1 MKKHCRQCATQSLN
15 LPELNVFNMSSQE
28 KINRVNKLR
37 ELINQYNYQYYVED
51 EPVIPDA
58 EYDRLMQELTAIE
71 NEFPELIID
80 ASPTQRIGAAPL
92 DSFPEI
98 KHEAPMLSLGNAFDE
113 DEMTAFDR
121 RIREKLGEDSIE
133 YVAETKLDGLAIS
146 ILYEDGQFIRAATRG
161 DGTKGED
168 VTLNVRTIKS
178 IPLSLL
184 NEKYSKR
191 VEIRG
196 EVFMTHDGFQKL
208 NDKQREQG
216 EKLFVN
222 PRNAAAGSLRQL
234 DSRVTSER
242 HLSFFAYGVGIVE
255 GGLMPESHAEL
266 LSRLKVWGVPV
277 SPETK
282 VIVNLAAC
290 FEFYKSIAS
299 RRSSLGYDI
308 DGVVFKVNRLDQQ
321 DIMGSVSRAPRWAI
335 AYKFPPEEE
344 LTEILDI
351 EIQVG
356 RTGALTPVARLKPV
370 FVGGVT
376 VTNATLHNEDELK
389 RKDVRVGDTVIV
401 RRAGDVIPE
410 VLKVV
415 MERRPKNAK
424 IFKMPSNC
432 PICESD
438 VEREEG
444 EAVIRCSGGLYC
456 SAQRIQAIIHFASR
470 RAMNIDGLG
479 DKLIGQLVEKGL
491 INNVSDLYTVNQEQL
506 AGLER
511 MAEKSATNVIAA
523 LNNSKETTLDRFL
536 YALGIREVGDATA
549 RSLANHF
556 GNLSAIQSASQETLE
571 EVADVGPIVAR
582 HIVTFFLQSHNQE
595 VINDLLTAGVHWP
608 DVEINTEQ
616 PLQGKIFVITGT
628 LETMKRDETKQ
639 RLLELGAKVSSSVSK
654 KTDYVIA
661 GSEPGNKVEKARQ
674 LNVEILDEAGLL
686 SLIKSN

>member
-1 MKKHCRQCATQSLN
+1 
-15 LPELNVFNMSSQE
+15 MSSQE
-28 KINRVNKLR
+28 KINRVNELR

-51 EPVIPDA
+51 ESVIPDA

-71 NEFPELIID
+71 NESPELIID
-80 ASPTQRIGAAPL
+80 SSPTQRVGAAPL
-92 DSFPEI
+92 DSFLEI
-98 KHEAPMLSLGNAFDE
+98 RHEVPMLSLSNAFDE

-121 RIREKLGEDSIE
+121 RIREKLEQDSVE

-161 DGTKGED
+161 DGTTGED

-184 NEKYSKR
+184 DEKYPKR

-196 EVFMTHDGFQKL
+196 EVFMTHDGFKKL
-208 NDKQREQG
+208 NDKQREQD

-234 DSRVTSER
+234 DSRITSER

-255 GGLMPESHAEL
+255 SGVMPESHAEL
-266 LSRLKVWGVPV
+266 LSRLKTWGVPV

-282 VIVNLAAC
+282 VMVKLAAC
-290 FEFYKSIAS
+290 FDYYKSIAS

-432 PICESD
+432 PICGSD

-456 SAQRIQAIIHFASR
+456 SAQQIQAIIHFASR

-479 DKLIGQLVEKGL
+479 DKLIEQLVEKGL
-491 INNVSDLYTVNQEQL
+491 INNVSDLYTLTQEQL
-506 AGLER
+506 AELER
-511 MAEKSATNVIAA
+511 MAEKSAINIITA
-523 LNNSKETTLDRFL
+523 LDNSKETTLDRFL

-571 EVADVGPIVAR
+571 EVADVGPVVAR

-608 DVEINTEQ
+608 DVEINIEQ

-628 LETMKRDETKQ
+628 LETMKRDEAKQ
-639 RLLELGAKVSSSVSK
+639 RLLELGAKVTSSVSK

-661 GSEPGNKVEKARQ
+661 GREPGSKVEKARQ
-674 LNVEILDEAGLL
+674 LDVEILDETGFL

>member
-1 MKKHCRQCATQSLN
+1 
-15 LPELNVFNMSSQE
+15 MSAQE
-28 KINRVNKLR
+28 KINRINELR
-37 ELINQYNYQYYVED
+37 ELINQNNYHYYVQD

-58 EYDRLMQELTAIE
+58 EYDRLMQELTALE
-71 NEFPELIID
+71 NEFPELITD
-80 ASPTQRIGAAPL
+80 SSPTQRVGAVPL

-98 KHEAPMLSLGNAFDE
+98 RHEVPMLSLGNAFDE
-113 DEMTAFDR
+113 DKMTAFDKS
-121 RIREKLGEDSIE
+121 IREKLEVDSVE

-161 DGTKGED
+161 DGATGED
-168 VTLNVRTIKS
+168 VTLNVKTIKS
-178 IPLSLL
+178 IPLTLL
-184 NEKYSKR
+184 DEELPNR

-196 EVFMTHDGFQKL
+196 EVFMTHDGFNRL
-208 NDKQREQG
+208 NDNQREKG

-234 DSRVTSER
+234 DSRITAER

-255 GGLMPESHAEL
+255 GGTMPETHAKL
-266 LSRLKVWGVPV
+266 LSRLKTWGVPV

-282 VIVNLAAC
+282 VMRKLETC
-290 FEFYKSIAS
+290 FEFYNNIAS

-308 DGVVFKVNRLDQQ
+308 DGVVFKVNHIGKQ
-321 DIMGSVSRAPRWAI
+321 DIMGTVSRAPRWAI

-351 EIQVG
+351 EVQVG

-370 FVGGVT
+370 FVGGAT

-389 RKDVRVGDTVIV
+389 RKDVRIGDTVIV

-415 MERRPKNAK
+415 MERRAANARV
-424 IFKMPSNC
+424 FKMPSKC
-432 PICESD
+432 PICGSD

-456 SAQRIQAIIHFASR
+456 SAQQIQAIIHFASR

-479 DKLIGQLVEKGL
+479 DKLIEQLVEKGL
-491 INNVSDLYTVNQEQL
+491 IKHVADLYRVTQEQL
-506 AGLER
+506 TGLER
-511 MAEKSATNVIAA
+511 MAEKSARNIISA
-523 LNNSKETTLDRFL
+523 LNNSKITTLDRFL

-556 GNLSAIQSASQETLE
+556 GNLSAIQSATQETLE
-571 EVADVGPIVAR
+571 EVSDVGPIVAK
-582 HIVTFFLQSHNQE
+582 HIVTFFSQNHNQE
-595 VINDLLTAGVHWP
+595 VINDLLTAGIHWP
-608 DVEINTEQ
+608 DVEIKTEQ
-616 PLQGKIFVITGT
+616 QLQGKTFVITGT
-628 LETMKRDETKQ
+628 LESMKREEAKQ
-639 RLLELGAKVSSSVSK
+639 RLLELGAKVSGSVSK

-661 GSEPGNKVEKARQ
+661 GSDPGSKAEKARK
-674 LNVEILDEAGLL
+674 LEVEILDEAEFL
-686 SLIKSN
+686 SLIVNQ

>member
-1 MKKHCRQCATQSLN
+1 
-15 LPELNVFNMSSQE
+15 MSSQE

-51 EPVIPDA
+51 ESVIPDA

-71 NEFPELIID
+71 NESPELIID
-80 ASPTQRIGAAPL
+80 SSPTQRVGAAPL
-92 DSFPEI
+92 DSFQEI
-98 KHEAPMLSLGNAFDE
+98 RHEAPMLSLGNAFDE
-113 DEMTAFDR
+113 DEMIAFDR
-121 RIREKLGEDSIE
+121 RIREKLEQDSVE

-146 ILYEDGQFIRAATRG
+146 ILYEDGQLIRAATRG
-161 DGTKGED
+161 DGATGED

-184 NEKYSKR
+184 DEKYPER

-196 EVFMTHDGFQKL
+196 EVFMTHDGFKKL
-208 NDKQREQG
+208 NDQQRQQG

-234 DSRVTSER
+234 DSRITSER

-282 VIVNLAAC
+282 VMVKLAAC
-290 FEFYKSIAS
+290 FDFYKSIAS

-321 DIMGSVSRAPRWAI
+321 DIMGTVSRAPRWAI

-415 MERRPKNAK
+415 MERRPKNTK

-432 PICESD
+432 PICGSD

-456 SAQRIQAIIHFASR
+456 SAQQIQAIIHFASR

-479 DKLIGQLVEKGL
+479 DKLIEQLVEKGL
-491 INNVSDLYTVNQEQL
+491 INNVSDLYTLTQEQL
-506 AGLER
+506 AELDR
-511 MAEKSATNVIAA
+511 MAEKSATNIIAA
-523 LNNSKETTLDRFL
+523 LNSSKKTTLDRFL

-595 VINDLLTAGVHWP
+595 VINDLLAAGVHWP
-608 DVEINTEQ
+608 DVEIKTDQ
-616 PLQGKIFVITGT
+616 PLQGKTFVITGT
-628 LETMKRDETKQ
+628 LESMKREEVKQ
-639 RLLELGAKVSSSVSK
+639 RLLALGAKVSGSVSK
-654 KTDYVIA
+654 KTDYVIV
-661 GSEPGNKVEKARQ
+661 GSDPGSKAEKARK
-674 LNVEILDEAGLL
+674 LEVEILDEAGFL
-686 SLIKSN
+686 SLLK

>member
-1 MKKHCRQCATQSLN
+1 
-15 LPELNVFNMSSQE
+15 MSSQE

-51 EPVIPDA
+51 ESVIPDA

-71 NEFPELIID
+71 NESPELIID
-80 ASPTQRIGAAPL
+80 SSPTQRIGAAPL
-92 DSFPEI
+92 DSFQEI
-98 KHEAPMLSLGNAFDE
+98 KHEAPMLSLGNAFDK
-113 DEMTAFDR
+113 DEMIAFDR
-121 RIREKLGEDSIE
+121 RIREKLEQDSVE

-146 ILYEDGQFIRAATRG
+146 ILYEDGQLIRAATRG
-161 DGTKGED
+161 DGATGED

-184 NEKYSKR
+184 DEKYPKR

-208 NDKQREQG
+208 NDKQRQQG

-282 VIVNLAAC
+282 VMVKLAAC
-290 FEFYKSIAS
+290 FDFYKSIAS

-321 DIMGSVSRAPRWAI
+321 DIMGTVSRAPRWAI

-432 PICESD
+432 PICGSD

-456 SAQRIQAIIHFASR
+456 SAQQIQAIIHFASR

-479 DKLIGQLVEKGL
+479 DKLIEQLVEKGL
-491 INNVSDLYTVNQEQL
+491 INNVSDLYTLTQVQL
-506 AGLER
+506 AELDR
-511 MAEKSATNVIAA
+511 MAEKSATNIIAA

-549 RSLANHF
+549 RSLASHF

-595 VINDLLTAGVHWP
+595 VINDLLAAGVHWP
-608 DVEINTEQ
+608 DVEIKTDQ
-616 PLQGKIFVITGT
+616 PLQGKTFVITGT
-628 LETMKRDETKQ
+628 LESMKRDEAKQ
-639 RLLELGAKVSSSVSK
+639 RLLELGAKVTGSVSK
-654 KTDYVIA
+654 KTDYVVA
-661 GSEPGNKVEKARQ
+661 GSEPGSKVEKARQ

>member
-1 MKKHCRQCATQSLN
+1 
-15 LPELNVFNMSSQE
+15 MSSQE

-51 EPVIPDA
+51 ESVIPDA

-71 NEFPELIID
+71 NESPELIID
-80 ASPTQRIGAAPL
+80 SSPTQRVGSAPL

-98 KHEAPMLSLGNAFDE
+98 KHEVPMLSLGNAFDE

-121 RIREKLGEDSIE
+121 RIREKLELGSVE

-146 ILYEDGQFIRAATRG
+146 ILYEDGQLIRAATRG
-161 DGTKGED
+161 DGTTGED

-178 IPLSLL
+178 IPLGLL
-184 NEKYSKR
+184 DEKYPKR

-196 EVFMTHDGFQKL
+196 EVFMTHDGFKKL
-208 NDKQREQG
+208 NDKQRQQG

-234 DSRVTSER
+234 DSRITSER
-242 HLSFFAYGVGIVE
+242 HLSFFAYGVGIAE
-255 GGLMPESHAEL
+255 GGMMPESHAEL
-266 LSRLKVWGVPV
+266 LSRLKAWGVPV

-282 VIVNLAAC
+282 VMVKLAAC
-290 FEFYKSIAS
+290 FDFYKSIAS

-308 DGVVFKVNRLDQQ
+308 DGVVFKVNRLAQQ
-321 DIMGSVSRAPRWAI
+321 DNMGAVSRAPRWAI

-415 MERRPKNAK
+415 MERRPKNAR

-432 PICESD
+432 PICGSD
-438 VEREEG
+438 IEREEG
-444 EAVIRCSGGLYC
+444 EAITRCSGGLYC
-456 SAQRIQAIIHFASR
+456 SAQQIQAIIHFASR
-470 RAMNIDGLG
+470 RAMNVDGLG
-479 DKLIGQLVEKGL
+479 DKLIEQLVEKGL
-491 INNVSDLYTVNQEQL
+491 INNVSDLYTVTQEQL
-506 AGLER
+506 AELER
-511 MAEKSATNVIAA
+511 MAEKSATNIITA
-523 LNNSKETTLDRFL
+523 LNNSKKTTLDRFL

-549 RSLANHF
+549 RSLASHF

-595 VINDLLTAGVHWP
+595 MINDLLAAGVQCR
-608 DVEINTEQ
+608 NKKRTTT
-616 PLQGKIFVITGT
+616 TGENICYYRDSGNH
-628 LETMKRDETKQ
+628 ETR
-639 RLLELGAKVSSSVSK
+639 
-654 KTDYVIA
+654 
-661 GSEPGNKVEKARQ
+661 
-674 LNVEILDEAGLL
+674 
-686 SLIKSN
+686 

>member
-1 MKKHCRQCATQSLN
+1 
-15 LPELNVFNMSSQE
+15 MSSQE

-51 EPVIPDA
+51 ESVIPDA

-71 NEFPELIID
+71 NESPELIID
-80 ASPTQRIGAAPL
+80 SSPTQRVGAAPL
-92 DSFPEI
+92 DSFQEI
-98 KHEAPMLSLGNAFDE
+98 RHEAPMLSLGNAFDE
-113 DEMTAFDR
+113 DEMIAFDR
-121 RIREKLGEDSIE
+121 RVREKLEQDSVE

-146 ILYEDGQFIRAATRG
+146 ILYEDGQLIRAATRG
-161 DGTKGED
+161 DGATGED

-184 NEKYSKR
+184 DEKYPER

-196 EVFMTHDGFQKL
+196 EVFMTHDGFKKL
-208 NDKQREQG
+208 NDQQRQQG

-234 DSRVTSER
+234 DSRITSER

-282 VIVNLAAC
+282 VMVKLAAC
-290 FEFYKSIAS
+290 FDFYKSIAS

-321 DIMGSVSRAPRWAI
+321 DIMGTVSRAPRWAI

-415 MERRPKNAK
+415 MERRPKNTK

-432 PICESD
+432 PICGSD

-456 SAQRIQAIIHFASR
+456 SAQQIQAIIHFASR

-479 DKLIGQLVEKGL
+479 DKLIEQLVEKGL
-491 INNVSDLYTVNQEQL
+491 INNVSDLYTLTQEQL
-506 AGLER
+506 AELDR
-511 MAEKSATNVIAA
+511 MAEKSATNIIAA
-523 LNNSKETTLDRFL
+523 LNNSKKTTLDRFL

-595 VINDLLTAGVHWP
+595 VINDLLAAGVHWP
-608 DVEINTEQ
+608 DVEIKTDQ
-616 PLQGKIFVITGT
+616 PLQGKTFVITGT
-628 LETMKRDETKQ
+628 LKGMKREEIKQ
-639 RLLELGAKVSSSVSK
+639 RLLALGAKVSGSVSK
-654 KTDYVIA
+654 KTDYVIV
-661 GSEPGNKVEKARQ
+661 GSDPGSKAEKARK
-674 LNVEILDEAGLL
+674 LEVEILDEAGFL
-686 SLIKSN
+686 SLLK

>member
-1 MKKHCRQCATQSLN
+1 
-15 LPELNVFNMSSQE
+15 MSSQE

-51 EPVIPDA
+51 ESVIPDA
-58 EYDRLMQELTAIE
+58 EYDRLMQELIAIE
-71 NEFPELIID
+71 NESPELIID
-80 ASPTQRIGAAPL
+80 SSPTQRVGAAPL
-92 DSFPEI
+92 DSFQEI
-98 KHEAPMLSLGNAFDE
+98 RHEAPMLSLGNAFDE
-113 DEMTAFDR
+113 DEMIAFDR
-121 RIREKLGEDSIE
+121 RIREKLEQDSVE

-161 DGTKGED
+161 DGATGED

-184 NEKYSKR
+184 DEKYPER

-196 EVFMTHDGFQKL
+196 EVFMTHDGFKKL
-208 NDKQREQG
+208 NDQKRQQG

-234 DSRVTSER
+234 DSRITSER

-282 VIVNLAAC
+282 VMVKLAAC
-290 FEFYKSIAS
+290 FDFYKSIAS

-321 DIMGSVSRAPRWAI
+321 DIMGTVSRAPRWAI

-432 PICESD
+432 PICGSD
-438 VEREEG
+438 VEREED

-456 SAQRIQAIIHFASR
+456 SAQQIQAIIHFSSR

-479 DKLIGQLVEKGL
+479 DKLIEQLVEKGL
-491 INNVSDLYTVNQEQL
+491 INNVSDLYTVTQEQL
-506 AGLER
+506 AELER
-511 MAEKSATNVIAA
+511 MAEKSATNIIAA
-523 LNNSKETTLDRFL
+523 LNNSKKTTLDRFL

-595 VINDLLTAGVHWP
+595 VINDLLAAGVHWP
-608 DVEINTEQ
+608 DVEIKTDQ
-616 PLQGKIFVITGT
+616 PLQGKTFVITGT
-628 LETMKRDETKQ
+628 LGTMKRDEAKQ

-654 KTDYVIA
+654 KTDYVVA
-661 GSEPGNKVEKARQ
+661 GSEPGSKVEKARQ

-686 SLIKSN
+686 SLIK

>member
-1 MKKHCRQCATQSLN
+1 
-15 LPELNVFNMSSQE
+15 
-28 KINRVNKLR
+28 
-37 ELINQYNYQYYVED
+37 
-51 EPVIPDA
+51 
-58 EYDRLMQELTAIE
+58 
-71 NEFPELIID
+71 
-80 ASPTQRIGAAPL
+80 
-92 DSFPEI
+92 
-98 KHEAPMLSLGNAFDE
+98 HEAPMLSLGNAFDE

-121 RIREKLGEDSIE
+121 RIREKLEVDSVE

-146 ILYEDGQFIRAATRG
+146 ILYEEGRFIRAATRG
-161 DGTKGED
+161 DGATGED

-184 NEKYSKR
+184 DEKYPKR
-191 VEIRG
+191 IEIRG
-196 EVFMTHDGFQKL
+196 EVFMTHDGFKKL
-208 NDKQREQG
+208 NDKQGKEG

-234 DSRVTSER
+234 DSRITSQR
-242 HLSFFAYGVGIVE
+242 HLSFFAYGVGTVE
-255 GGLMPESHAEL
+255 GGTMPESHAKL
-266 LSRLKVWGVPV
+266 LSRLKAWGVPV

-282 VIVNLAAC
+282 VMKKLAAC
-290 FEFYKSIAS
+290 FEFYESIAS
-299 RRSSLGYDI
+299 RRSSLGYEI

-321 DIMGSVSRAPRWAI
+321 DIMGTVSRAPRWAI

-389 RKDVRVGDTVIV
+389 RKDVRIGDTVIV

-415 MERRPKNAK
+415 MERRPKNTK

-432 PICESD
+432 PICGSD

-456 SAQRIQAIIHFASR
+456 SAQQIQAIIHFASR
-470 RAMNIDGLG
+470 RAMDIDGLG
-479 DKLIGQLVEKGL
+479 DKLIEQLVEKKL
-491 INNVSDLYTVNQEQL
+491 INNVSDLYTLTQEQL
-506 AGLER
+506 AELER
-511 MAEKSATNVIAA
+511 MAEKSATNIITA

-582 HIVTFFLQSHNQE
+582 HIVTFFMQSHNQE
-595 VINDLLTAGVHWP
+595 VINDLLTAGISWP
-608 DVEINTEQ
+608 DVEIKTDQ

-628 LETMKRDETKQ
+628 LETMKRDEAKQ
-639 RLLELGAKVSSSVSK
+639 CLLELGAKVSGSVSK
-654 KTDYVIA
+654 KTDYVVA
-661 GSEPGNKVEKARQ
+661 GSEPGSKVEKARQ
-674 LNVEILDEAGLL
+674 LDVEILDEASFL
-686 SLIKSN
+686 SLINKSRQ

>member
-1 MKKHCRQCATQSLN
+1 
-15 LPELNVFNMSSQE
+15 MSSQE
-28 KINRVNKLR
+28 IINRVKELR
-37 ELINQYNYQYYVED
+37 KLINQNNYNYYVQN

-58 EYDRLMQELTAIE
+58 EYDRYMQELLAIE
-71 NEFPELIID
+71 NEFPKLIID
-80 ASPTQRIGAAPL
+80 SSPTQRVGAVPL

-98 KHEAPMLSLGNAFDE
+98 RHEVPMLSLGNAFDE

-121 RIREKLGEDSIE
+121 RIREKLEVDNVE
-133 YVAETKLDGLAIS
+133 YVAETKLDGLAVS
-146 ILYEDGQFIRAATRG
+146 ILYEDGRFIRAATRG
-161 DGTKGED
+161 DGTTGED
-168 VTLNVRTIKS
+168 VTLNVKTIKS

-184 NEKYSKR
+184 DEKYPKR

-196 EVFMTHDGFQKL
+196 EVFMTHDGFRKL
-208 NDKQREQG
+208 NDKQREKG

-234 DSRVTSER
+234 DSRITSER
-242 HLSFFAYGVGIVE
+242 HLSFFAYGVGIIE
-255 GGLMPESHAEL
+255 GGVLPESHAEL
-266 LSRLKVWGVPV
+266 LSRLKTWGVPV

-282 VIVNLAAC
+282 VMRKLAAC
-290 FEFYKSIAS
+290 FEFYNNIAS

-308 DGVVFKVNRLDQQ
+308 DGVVFKVNRLHQQ
-321 DIMGSVSRAPRWAI
+321 DIMGTVSRAPRWAI

-376 VTNATLHNEDELK
+376 VTNTTLHNEDELR
-389 RKDVRVGDTVIV
+389 RKDVRIGDTVIV

-415 MERRPKNAK
+415 MERRPANAEV
-424 IFKMPSNC
+424 FKMPSIC
-432 PICESD
+432 PICGSD

-456 SAQRIQAIIHFASR
+456 SAQQIQAIIHFASR

-479 DKLIGQLVEKGL
+479 DKLIEQLVEKKL
-491 INNVSDLYTVNQEQL
+491 IKHAADLYTVTQEQL
-506 AGLER
+506 TELER
-511 MAEKSATNVIAA
+511 MAEKSAANIIAA

-556 GNLSAIQSASQETLE
+556 GNLSTIQSASQETLE
-571 EVADVGPIVAR
+571 EVTDVGPIVAR
-582 HIVTFFLQSHNQE
+582 HIVTFFSQSHNQE
-595 VINDLLTAGVHWP
+595 VINDLLAAGVHWP
-608 DVEINTEQ
+608 DVEIKTDQ
-616 PLQGKIFVITGT
+616 SLQGKTFVITGT
-628 LETMKRDETKQ
+628 LETMKRDKAKQ
-639 RLLELGAKVSSSVSK
+639 RLLELGAKVSGSVSK

-661 GSEPGNKVEKARQ
+661 GSDPGSKAEKARQ
-674 LNVEILDEAGLL
+674 LEVEILDESTFLT
-686 SLIKSN
+686 LINSK

>member
-1 MKKHCRQCATQSLN
+1 
-15 LPELNVFNMSSQE
+15 MSSQE
-28 KINRVNKLR
+28 IINRVKELR
-37 ELINQYNYQYYVED
+37 ELIIQNNYHYFVQD

-58 EYDRLMQELTAIE
+58 EYDRYMQELTAIE
-71 NEFPELIID
+71 NEFPELVTD
-80 ASPTQRIGAAPL
+80 SSPTQRVGAVPL
-92 DSFPEI
+92 DSFLEI
-98 KHEAPMLSLGNAFDE
+98 RHEVPMLSLGNAFDA

-121 RIREKLGEDSIE
+121 RIRDKLEKDNIE
-133 YVAETKLDGLAIS
+133 YVAETKLDGLAVS
-146 ILYEDGQFIRAATRG
+146 ILYEDGLFIRAATRG
-161 DGTKGED
+161 DGTTGED
-168 VTLNVRTIKS
+168 VTLNVKTIKS

-184 NEKYSKR
+184 DGKYPER

-196 EVFMTHDGFQKL
+196 EVFMSHDGFRKL
-208 NDKQREQG
+208 NDNQKEKG

-234 DSRVTSER
+234 DSRITSER

-255 GGLMPESHAEL
+255 GGVLPESHAEL
-266 LSRLKVWGVPV
+266 LSRLKTWGVPV

-282 VIVNLAAC
+282 VMRKLAAC
-290 FEFYKSIAS
+290 FEFYESISS

-321 DIMGSVSRAPRWAI
+321 DIMGTVSRAPRWAI

-389 RKDVRVGDTVIV
+389 RKDVRIEDTVIV

-415 MERRPKNAK
+415 MEKRPVDAK
-424 IFKMPSNC
+424 VFKMPSNC
-432 PICESD
+432 PICGSD

-456 SAQRIQAIIHFASR
+456 SAQQVQAIIHFASR

-479 DKLIGQLVEKGL
+479 DKLIEQLVEKGL
-491 INNVSDLYTVNQEQL
+491 INNLSDLYKVTQEQL
-506 AGLER
+506 TELER
-511 MAEKSATNVIAA
+511 MAEKSATNIIEA
-523 LNNSKETTLDRFL
+523 LNDSKETTLDRFI

-571 EVADVGPIVAR
+571 DVTDIGPIVAK
-582 HIVTFFLQSHNQE
+582 HIVTFFSQSHNQD
-595 VINDLLTAGVHWP
+595 VINDLITAGLHWP
-608 DVEINTEQ
+608 NVKIKTEQ
-616 PLQGKIFVITGT
+616 PLKGKIFVITGT
-628 LETMKRDETKQ
+628 LETLKRDEAKQ
-639 RLLELGAKVSSSVSK
+639 RLIELGAKVSSSVSK

-661 GSEPGNKVEKARQ
+661 GNDPGSKAEKARQ
-674 LNVEILDEAGLL
+674 LEVEILDESTFL
-686 SLIKSN
+686 SLINSK

>member
-1 MKKHCRQCATQSLN
+1 
-15 LPELNVFNMSSQE
+15 MSAQE

-51 EPVIPDA
+51 ESVIPDA

-71 NEFPELIID
+71 NESPELIID
-80 ASPTQRIGAAPL
+80 SSPTQRIGAAPL
-92 DSFPEI
+92 DSFQEI
-98 KHEAPMLSLGNAFDE
+98 KHEAPMLSLGNAFDK
-113 DEMTAFDR
+113 DEMIAFDR
-121 RIREKLGEDSIE
+121 RIREKLEQGSVE

-146 ILYEDGQFIRAATRG
+146 ILYEDGQLIRAATRG
-161 DGTKGED
+161 DGATGED

-184 NEKYSKR
+184 DEKYPKR

-208 NDKQREQG
+208 NDKQRQQG

-277 SPETK
+277 SLETK
-282 VIVNLAAC
+282 VMVKLAAC
-290 FEFYKSIAS
+290 FDFYKSIAS

-321 DIMGSVSRAPRWAI
+321 DIMGTVSRAPRWAI

-432 PICESD
+432 PICGSD

-456 SAQRIQAIIHFASR
+456 SAQQIQAIIHFASR

-479 DKLIGQLVEKGL
+479 DKLIEQLVEKGL
-491 INNVSDLYTVNQEQL
+491 INNVSDLYTLTQVQL
-506 AGLER
+506 AELDR
-511 MAEKSATNVIAA
+511 MAEKSATNIIAA

-536 YALGIREVGDATA
+536 YALGVREVGDATA

-571 EVADVGPIVAR
+571 AVADVGPIVAR

-595 VINDLLTAGVHWP
+595 VINDLLAAGVHWP
-608 DVEINTEQ
+608 DVEIKTDQ
-616 PLQGKIFVITGT
+616 PLQGKTFVITGT
-628 LETMKRDETKQ
+628 LESMKRDEAKQ
-639 RLLELGAKVSSSVSK
+639 RLLELGAKVTGSVSK
-654 KTDYVIA
+654 KTDYVVA
-661 GSEPGNKVEKARQ
+661 GSEPGSKVEKARQ

>member
-1 MKKHCRQCATQSLN
+1 
-15 LPELNVFNMSSQE
+15 MSSQE
-28 KINRVNKLR
+28 KINRVKELR
-37 ELINQYNYQYYVED
+37 ELIIQNNNYYYVKD

-58 EYDRLMQELTAIE
+58 EYDRYMQELTAIE
-71 NEFPELIID
+71 NEYPELVTD
-80 ASPTQRIGAAPL
+80 SSPTQRVGAVPL

-98 KHEAPMLSLGNAFDE
+98 RHEVPMLSLGNAFDA

-121 RIREKLGEDSIE
+121 RIRDKLEKDNIE
-133 YVAETKLDGLAIS
+133 YVAETKLDGLAVS
-146 ILYEDGQFIRAATRG
+146 ILYEDGLFIRAATRG
-161 DGTKGED
+161 DGTTGED
-168 VTLNVRTIKS
+168 VTLNVKTIKS

-184 NEKYSKR
+184 DGKYPER

-196 EVFMTHDGFQKL
+196 EVFMSHDGFRKL
-208 NDKQREQG
+208 NENQKGKG

-234 DSRVTSER
+234 DSRITSER

-255 GGLMPESHAEL
+255 GGVLPESHAEL
-266 LSRLKVWGVPV
+266 LSRLKTWGVPV

-282 VIVNLAAC
+282 VMRKLAAC
-290 FEFYKSIAS
+290 FEFYESIAS

-321 DIMGSVSRAPRWAI
+321 DIMGTVSRAPRWAI

-389 RKDVRVGDTVIV
+389 RKDVRIEDIVIV

-415 MERRPKNAK
+415 MEKRPADAK
-424 IFKMPSNC
+424 VFKMPSNC
-432 PICESD
+432 PICGSD

-456 SAQRIQAIIHFASR
+456 SAQQVQAIIHFASR

-479 DKLIGQLVEKGL
+479 DKLIEQLVEKGL
-491 INNVSDLYTVNQEQL
+491 INNVSDLYKVTQEQL
-506 AGLER
+506 TELER
-511 MAEKSATNVIAA
+511 MAEKSATNIIEA
-523 LNNSKETTLDRFL
+523 LNDSKETTLDRFI

-556 GNLSAIQSASQETLE
+556 GNLSAIQSASQEMLE
-571 EVADVGPIVAR
+571 DVTDIGPIVAK
-582 HIVTFFLQSHNQE
+582 HIVTFFSQSHNQD
-595 VINDLLTAGVHWP
+595 VINDLLTAGLHWP
-608 DVEINTEQ
+608 NVKIKTEL
-616 PLQGKIFVITGT
+616 PLKGKTFVITGT
-628 LETMKRDETKQ
+628 LETLKRDEAKQ
-639 RLLELGAKVSSSVSK
+639 RLIELGAKVSSSVSK

-661 GSEPGNKVEKARQ
+661 GNDPGNKAEKARQ
-674 LNVEILDEAGLL
+674 LEVEILDESTLL
-686 SLIKSN
+686 SLINSK

>member
-1 MKKHCRQCATQSLN
+1 
-15 LPELNVFNMSSQE
+15 MSSQE

-51 EPVIPDA
+51 ESVIPDA

-71 NEFPELIID
+71 NESPELIID
-80 ASPTQRIGAAPL
+80 SSPTQRIGAAPL
-92 DSFPEI
+92 DSFQEI
-98 KHEAPMLSLGNAFDE
+98 KHEAPMLSLGNAFDK
-113 DEMTAFDR
+113 DEMIAFDR
-121 RIREKLGEDSIE
+121 RIREKLEQGSVE

-146 ILYEDGQFIRAATRG
+146 ILYEDGQLIRAATRG
-161 DGTKGED
+161 DGATGED

-184 NEKYSKR
+184 DEKYPKR

-208 NDKQREQG
+208 NDKQRQQG

-277 SPETK
+277 SLETK
-282 VIVNLAAC
+282 VMVKLAAC
-290 FEFYKSIAS
+290 FDFYKSIAS

-321 DIMGSVSRAPRWAI
+321 DIMGTVSRAPRWAI

-432 PICESD
+432 PICGSD

-456 SAQRIQAIIHFASR
+456 SAQQIQAIIHFASR

-479 DKLIGQLVEKGL
+479 DKLIEQLVEKGL
-491 INNVSDLYTVNQEQL
+491 INNVSDLYTLTQVQL
-506 AGLER
+506 AELDR
-511 MAEKSATNVIAA
+511 MAEKSATNIIAA

-595 VINDLLTAGVHWP
+595 VINDLLAAGVHWP
-608 DVEINTEQ
+608 DVEIKTDQ
-616 PLQGKIFVITGT
+616 PLQGKTFVITGT
-628 LETMKRDETKQ
+628 LESMKRDEAKQ
-639 RLLELGAKVSSSVSK
+639 RLLELGAKVTGSVSK
-654 KTDYVIA
+654 KTDYVVA
-661 GSEPGNKVEKARQ
+661 GSEPGSKVEKARQ

>member
-1 MKKHCRQCATQSLN
+1 
-15 LPELNVFNMSSQE
+15 MSSQE
-28 KINRVNKLR
+28 IINRVNELR
-37 ELINQYNYQYYVED
+37 ELINQNNYQYYVKD

-58 EYDRLMQELTAIE
+58 EYDRLMQELIAIE
-71 NEFPELIID
+71 NEFPELIIN
-80 ASPTQRIGAAPL
+80 ASPTQRVGVAPL

-121 RIREKLGEDSIE
+121 RIREKLEVDSIE

-161 DGTKGED
+161 DGTTGED
-168 VTLNVRTIKS
+168 VTLNVKTIKS
-178 IPLSLL
+178 IPLTLL
-184 NEKYSKR
+184 DEKYPKR
-191 VEIRG
+191 IEIRG
-196 EVFMTHDGFQKL
+196 EVFMTHGGFKEL
-208 NDKQREQG
+208 NDKQKEKG

-234 DSRVTSER
+234 DSRITSQR

-255 GGLMPESHAEL
+255 GGMMPESHAEL
-266 LSRLKVWGVPV
+266 LSRLKTWGVPV

-282 VIVNLAAC
+282 VMVKLAAC

-308 DGVVFKVNRLDQQ
+308 DGVVFKVNRLAQQ
-321 DIMGSVSRAPRWAI
+321 DIMGTVSRAPRWAI

-389 RKDVRVGDTVIV
+389 RKDVRIGDTVIV

-415 MERRPKNAK
+415 MERRLKNAK
-424 IFKMPSNC
+424 MFKMPSNC
-432 PICESD
+432 PICGSD

-456 SAQRIQAIIHFASR
+456 SAQQTQAIIHFASR

-479 DKLIGQLVEKGL
+479 DKLIEQLVEKKL
-491 INNVSDLYTVNQEQL
+491 IFNVSDLYMLTQEQL
-506 AGLER
+506 AELER
-511 MAEKSATNVIAA
+511 MAEKSATNIIAA

-556 GNLSAIQSASQETLE
+556 GNLSAIQSASQDTLE
-571 EVADVGPIVAR
+571 KVDDVGPIVAR
-582 HIVTFFLQSHNQE
+582 HIVTFFLQSHNRE
-595 VINDLLTAGVHWP
+595 VIKDLLKAGIDWP
-608 DVEINTEQ
+608 DIKIRTEQ
-616 PLQGKIFVITGT
+616 PLKGKSFVITGA
-628 LETMKRDETKQ
+628 LETMKRDEAKQ
-639 RLLELGAKVSSSVSK
+639 RLLELGAKVSGSVSK

-661 GSEPGNKVEKARQ
+661 GSEPGSKAEKARQ
-674 LNVEILDEAGLL
+674 LDVEILDEASFL
-686 SLIKSN
+686 SLIKIKPGN